1 MEGRGVEE
9 AVNILLL
16 PVEDTLVSTEEDG
29 NKKVNYCIANFVLG
43 IFSVF
48 AFCPSGI

>member
-16 PVEDTLVSTEEDG
+16 PVEDTLVLREEDR
-29 NKKVNYCIANFVLG
+29 NKKVNYCIANCVLG
-43 IFSVF
+43 IQ
-48 AFCPSGI
+48 CICILP